1 MASDTAASPA
11 PATRPSGADIALGL
25 GFLGALCLALIPVKI
40 HRAFGL
46 PAHPLLLHIPVILVP
61 ILGLTLLLAAIRP
74 SFFQRYALAIGAL
87 TVVTLAATILTVGAG
102 KAFESDR
109 GLEGGADAH
118 RLQEHADSGET
129 LRLVMVALAA
139 VVLFA
144 VLLSQAQPGS
154 RLGFLSGLA
163 SSSGIRLALRGLFVI
178 GAAAAIFFVI
188 RTGHLGAQL
197 TWERGG
203 GGPRP
208 GFDGGP
214 PGRLP
219 GG

>member
-1 MASDTAASPA
+1 MASDTAAQPA
-11 PATRPSGADIALGL
+11 PARRLQGADVALGL
-25 GFLGALCLALIPVKI
+25 GVLGVLSLALIPVEI

-74 SFFQRYALAIGAL
+74 AFFERYALAIGAF

-102 KAFESDR
+102 KAFRDDR
-109 GLEGGADAH
+109 GMEGGGEAH
-118 RLQEHADSGET
+118 RLAEHADAGET
-129 LRLVMVALAA
+129 LRLVMVALTA
-139 VVLFA
+139 VVLVA
-144 VLLSQAQPGS
+144 VLLSQAEPGS

-163 SSSGIRLALRGLFVI
+163 GSSGIRLALRGLFVV

-197 TWERGG
+197 TWERDGG
-203 GGPRP
+203 GRP
-208 GFDGGP
+208 P
-214 PGRLP
+214 PGLDGRGP
-219 GG
+219 